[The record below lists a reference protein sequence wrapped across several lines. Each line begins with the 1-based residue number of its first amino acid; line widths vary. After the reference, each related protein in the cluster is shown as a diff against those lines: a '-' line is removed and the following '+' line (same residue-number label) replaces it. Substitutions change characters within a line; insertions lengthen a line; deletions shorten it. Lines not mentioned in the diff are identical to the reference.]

1 MATYEYTCENNHIYV
16 DNRSMTDA
24 DNVTGSE
31 CEICTKPLNR
41 VYSSPA
47 VQFKGPGFYSSR

>member
-1 MATYEYTCENNHIYV
+1 
-16 DNRSMTDA
+16 MTDA

-31 CEICTKPLNR
+31 CEICTKPLHR

-47 VQFKGPGFYSSR
+47 VQFKGPGFYSTRG